1 MVKIKRQD
9 PTVAENERQGQQL
22 AIDNAA
28 VVKSERRIKRQD
40 PTITDKEQ
48 QGQQPVQRHY
58 SPTTEKDLEVDSN
71 DKERR
76 R

>member
-22 AIDNAA
+22 AIDYAA

-40 PTITDKEQ
+40 GSEDHIKNHRDIKPISTKYIMN
-48 QGQQPVQRHY
+48 RI
-58 SPTTEKDLEVDSN
+58 
-71 DKERR
+71 RR
-76 R
+76 FPSHP